1 MLLNQP
7 YDPEDD
13 YEDYSHESKKKFSLK
28 TKLIALGLASI
39 VGYSLSSSTLAG
51 NITINS
57 GRVEFGQ
64 GLSQTT
70 ACDQDLTITPYATF
84 ANASAATGSYKFTQI
99 KVTNVGT
106 SCYGKD
112 FLIKAFDSVTA
123 SSPLTLY
130 QTGGATNYDY
140 LKVYDN
146 NGTFELVDAGLL
158 SGDISNISGGFVVT
172 MYNSGSP
179 QSLAKTAAGSVYKFT
194 IESLGHSGTPVSLP
208 SGSLSFSDTSKVLEY
223 AANSTFALGT
233 GDFTVETWAYVNSG
247 QSTGTFYDA
256 GGDVNGSGGFA
267 FWIEGNALKLRCN
280 GLVGDFQTSFLSA
293 WRDSWH
299 HFAAVRGSGKFRVY
313 VDGSM
318 VIEAADT
325 GYNINRTNPVVG
337 QLDQYR
343 GGYTLVGKLR
353 NLRVVKGTALYS
365 STFTPTAA
373 PLPKVSGT
381 LLLLL
386 AQYSGDPFK
395 DSSDYGWVTTTTG
408 SALPGYLAP

>member
-13 YEDYSHESKKKFSLK
+13 FEDYSQGPKRKFSLK
-28 TKLIALGLASI
+28 TKLIALSLASVI
-39 VGYSLSSSTLAG
+39 GYSLSSTTLAG

-84 ANASAATGSYKFTQI
+84 ANASATTGSYKFTQI
-99 KVTNVGT
+99 KVTNIGS

-123 SSPLTLY
+123 SAALTLY
-130 QTGGATNYDY
+130 QTGGTTNYDY

-179 QSLAKTAAGSVYKFT
+179 QSLAKTPAGNVYKFT
-194 IESLGHSGTPVSLP
+194 IESLEHSGTPVSLP
-208 SGSLSFSDTSKVLEY
+208 SGSLSFTTTSQILEY
-223 AANSTFALGT
+223 AANNTFILGT
-233 GDFTVETWAYVNSG
+233 DTFTVDLWANVTNSAN
-247 QSTGTFYDA
+247 QTFYDA
-256 GGDVNGSGGFA
+256 GGDVNSTGGFA
-267 FWIEGNALKLRCN
+267 FWIESGELKLRTN
-280 GLVGDFQTSFLSA
+280 GVGHDVQISMDA
-293 WRDSWH
+293 SWIGSYH
-299 HFAAVRGSGKFRVY
+299 HYAAVRGNGYFRAY
-313 VDGSM
+313 VDG
-318 VIEAADT
+318 VKKLELADS
-325 GYNINRTNPVVG
+325 GYNITRNNPTVG
-337 QLDQYR
+337 QLNNFRSYYVLN
-343 GGYTLVGKLR
+343 GNLR
-353 NLRVVKGTALYS
+353 NLRVVKGTALYNAN
-365 STFTPTAA
+365 FTPAAA
-373 PLPKVSGT
+373 PLSKVTGT
-381 LLLLL
+381 ILLLL
-386 AQYSGDPFK
+386 AQYSGDPYK

-408 SALPGYLAP
+408 SALPAYVAAP